1 MKKFSEKIVEQ
12 MDSFDIISK
21 EIKDYTTKM
30 SKKLPIEVQ
39 NILYILNKYGIESRE
54 EIDEI
59 KSGRK
64 SSIDRIS
71 GEHSISLDELDNLKK
86 QLRDLKTK
94 IRLLPQYQT
103 KSEREMFIQGQ
114 LAMNDLTMDLDS
126 AKGRESIAK
135 QYSPI
140 VFKLVQQFNGKS
152 PLDKS
157 ELLSAGMEGLTY
169 AMNTFRKSDTKDLD
183 DLGKKAKAL
192 SFKSYVA
199 WCVRNKILTDINNNS
214 HTVKLGQYHYS
225 KLKDT
230 EGGIP
235 SFMSIDKTRDNED
248 FDVDYFADLST
259 DGSSRRG
266 EDREWDKIIK
276 IISNKF
282 PQRDVTVFLKS
293 FGLGNYEQMKGKDI
307 AKEFKIT
314 PPMITVIV
322 KNIINFLKTDR
333 TTKDILSDI
342 ADMYNESLVVQLF
355 QLDKQVIR
363 ESLLNDDIYLLFE
376 ELNRWADK
384 DAYMMAIN
392 TTLNKFSIKEARFI
406 YDCLIK
412 GFDYLDSNYKKNK
425 QLIVWFLSE
434 LYPTENI
441 TKMSDVNIL
450 ELMNELIE
458 ATEKHNIKW

>member
-1 MKKFSEKIVEQ
+1 
-12 MDSFDIISK
+12 
-21 EIKDYTTKM
+21 
-30 SKKLPIEVQ
+30 
-39 NILYILNKYGIESRE
+39 
-54 EIDEI
+54 
-59 KSGRK
+59 
-64 SSIDRIS
+64 
-71 GEHSISLDELDNLKK
+71 
-86 QLRDLKTK
+86 
-94 IRLLPQYQT
+94 
-103 KSEREMFIQGQ
+103 
-114 LAMNDLTMDLDS
+114 
-126 AKGRESIAK
+126 
-135 QYSPI
+135 
-140 VFKLVQQFNGKS
+140 
-152 PLDKS
+152 
-157 ELLSAGMEGLTY
+157 
-169 AMNTFRKSDTKDLD
+169 
-183 DLGKKAKAL
+183 
-192 SFKSYVA
+192 
-199 WCVRNKILTDINNNS
+199 
-214 HTVKLGQYHYS
+214 
-225 KLKDT
+225 
-230 EGGIP
+230 
-235 SFMSIDKTRDNED
+235 
-248 FDVDYFADLST
+248 
-259 DGSSRRG
+259 
-266 EDREWDKIIK
+266 
-276 IISNKF
+276 
-282 PQRDVTVFLKS
+282 
-293 FGLGNYEQMKGKDI
+293 MKGKDI

-384 DAYMMAIN
+384 EAYMMAIN

>member
-39 NILYILNKYGIESRE
+39 NILYILDKYGIESRE

-126 AKGRESIAK
+126 AKGREAIAK

-140 VFKLVQQFNGKS
+140 VFKLVQQFNGNS

-192 SFKSYVA
+192 SFKSYVG
-199 WCVRNKILTDINNNS
+199 WCVRNQILTDINNNS

-230 EGGIP
+230 EGGLP

-259 DGSSRRG
+259 DGSGRRG

-314 PPMITVIV
+314 PPMITIIV

-384 DAYMMAIN
+384 EAYMMAIN
-392 TTLNKFSIKEARFI
+392 TTLDKFSIKESRFI